1 MAVAAIQKPGA
12 PAVSRNTIELL
23 IDLVEIKL
31 GCVEIYDREDARE
44 LRALERAKAELGAL
58 IGRKAASGLPAT
70 AGGPGR
76 RPAFA

>member
-1 MAVAAIQKPGA
+1 MAALALHKPGS

-31 GCVEIYDREDARE
+31 GCVEIYDRDDARE
-44 LRALERAKAELGAL
+44 LRALERAKAELAAL
-58 IGRKAASGLPAT
+58 LGRKSAAALPIGL
-70 AGGPGR
+70 GRPGR

>member
-1 MAVAAIQKPGA
+1 MAALAVQKPGS

-44 LRALERAKAELGAL
+44 LRALERAKAELAAL
-58 IGRKAASGLPAT
+58 LGRKSAAALPI
-70 AGGPGR
+70 GPGR